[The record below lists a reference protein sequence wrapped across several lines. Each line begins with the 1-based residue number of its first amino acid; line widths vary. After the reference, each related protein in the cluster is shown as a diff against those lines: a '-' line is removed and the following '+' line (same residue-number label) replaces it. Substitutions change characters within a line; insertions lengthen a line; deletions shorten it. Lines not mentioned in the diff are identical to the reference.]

1 MATLLDQFGRPLDR
15 TVLAAPQ
22 TASVAQLARQALQ
35 PMLEGL
41 SPARLAQVLRRADD
55 GWLTDQHR
63 LFADMEDR
71 DGHLLAEINKR
82 KLALLDLDWRIDP
95 PRHAS
100 AAEEQAAAWA
110 QEVVEDLV
118 DSLEDLILA
127 AMDGPGHGFAAIEI
141 EWRRDGGEWLPTF
154 HPRPQEWFQMDASRR
169 RLCLIDGTREG
180 RELLPF
186 GWVLHTHGKA
196 KTGYL
201 GRMGLYRALVW
212 PFLCKH
218 FSISDLAEFLETYGL
233 PIISGKFRSG
243 ASPEEQASLLQA
255 VIDLGHDARAI
266 LPQDMSLEI
275 AKVSTSG
282 DADSHLAM
290 VHWAEGAMSKVI
302 LGQRGD
308 EARSAGIGSGQAD
321 FQREVRR
328 DIRNADARQ
337 VAATLT
343 SDVVYPLLALNRGVD
358 SLRRCPRF
366 QFDTGE
372 PEDLTTYAQALPELV
387 GVGMRIP
394 VAWAHERLRVPL
406 PEGDEAVLG
415 APAPV
420 PAPAGEPATPPAPGS
435 KSTPAPAPAALSAVV
450 ALGAGAPR
458 ATDSAAADQAV
469 LDAAL
474 AQLPGAD
481 IHAAMQALLA
491 PAIAAL
497 QAGETP
503 DQAGDALLGGLPEP
517 RQRRAGDAAR
527 ARHFRGRCLGAPEC
541 RKRLTSPMRAGCRR
555 RTPSPTSKARAMRS
569 AFPGRTSGRKRTPRP
584 SPPPG

>member
-15 TVLAAPQ
+15 AVLAAPQ
-22 TASVAQLARQALQ
+22 TASVARLAHPALQ

-169 RLCLIDGTREG
+169 RLCLIDGTRDG
-180 RELLPF
+180 QELLPF

-218 FSISDLAEFLETYGL
+218 YSISDLAEFLETYGL
-233 PIISGKFRSG
+233 PIISGKFRTG

-308 EARSAGIGSGQAD
+308 EARSGGIGSGQAD

-372 PEDLTTYAQALPELV
+372 PEDLATYAQALPELV
-387 GVGMRIP
+387 GIGMRIP

-415 APAPV
+415 APVPA
-420 PAPAGEPATPPAPGS
+420 PAPAGEPATPPAPGGQP
-435 KSTPAPAPAALSAVV
+435 TAAPAALSA
-450 ALGAGAPR
+450 ALALEAGAPR
-458 ATDSAAADQAV
+458 APDSAAADQAV

-474 AQLPGAD
+474 ANLPGAD

-503 DQAGDALLGGLPEP
+503 DEAGDALLAAFPSLDSGALETLL
-517 RQRRAGDAAR
+517 AR
-527 ARHFRGRCLGAPEC
+527 AIFVADVWGRLSAEN
-541 RKRLTSPMRAGCRR
+541 AGN
-555 RTPSPTSKARAMRS
+555 S
-569 AFPGRTSGRKRTPRP
+569 
-584 SPPPG
+584 

>member
-387 GVGMRIP
+387 GIGMRIP

-415 APAPV
+415 APAPA
-420 PAPAGEPATPPAPGS
+420 PAPAGEPATPPAPGGQP
-435 KSTPAPAPAALSAVV
+435 TAAPAPAPAALSAVL
-450 ALGAGAPR
+450 ALGAGALSAP
-458 ATDSAAADQAV
+458 DSAAADQAV

-503 DQAGDALLGGLPEP
+503 DEAGDALLAAFPSLDSGALETLL
-517 RQRRAGDAAR
+517 AR
-527 ARHFRGRCLGAPEC
+527 AIFVADVWGRLSADNAGP
-541 RKRLTSPMRAGCRR
+541 RA
-555 RTPSPTSKARAMRS
+555 
-569 AFPGRTSGRKRTPRP
+569 
-584 SPPPG
+584 

>member
-1 MATLLDQFGRPLDR
+1 MAKLLDQFGRPLDR
-15 TVLAAPQ
+15 TVLAEPQ
-22 TASVAQLARQALQ
+22 TAAVALLAQQRLQ
-35 PMLEGL
+35 PMLDGL

-82 KLALLDLDWRIDP
+82 KLALLDLGWSIDP
-95 PRHAS
+95 PRQAS
-100 AAEEQAAAWA
+100 AAEEKAAAWA
-110 QEVVEDLV
+110 QEVVSDLV

-141 EWRRDGGEWLPTF
+141 EWRREGGEWLPIF

-169 RLCLIDGTREG
+169 RLCLIDGTHDG

-201 GRMGLYRALVW
+201 GRQGLYRALVW

-218 FSISDLAEFLETYGL
+218 FSIGDLAEFLETYGL
-233 PIISGKFRSG
+233 PIITGKYPKG
-243 ASPEEQASLLQA
+243 ARDEEQASLLQA
-255 VIDLGHDARAI
+255 VVDLGHDARAI
-266 LPQDMSLEI
+266 MPQDMSLEI
-275 AKVSTSG
+275 DKVSTNG
-282 DADSHLAM
+282 DANSHLAM

-308 EARSAGIGSGQAD
+308 EAKSGGVGSGQAD

-337 VAATLT
+337 IAATLT
-343 SDVVYPLLALNRGVD
+343 RDLVYPLLALNRGAD

-366 QFDTGE
+366 AFDTGE
-372 PEDLTTYAQALPELV
+372 PEDLATYAQALPELV
-387 GVGMRIP
+387 GVGLRIP
-394 VAWAHERLRVPL
+394 VAWAQDKLRIPL

-415 APAPV
+415 APA
-420 PAPAGEPATPPAPGS
+420 APAAPAPGGGQP
-435 KSTPAPAPAALSAVV
+435 PAKLPPAGLAALA
-450 ALGAGAPR
+450 ALAAGAAG
-458 ATDSAAADQAV
+458 ATAAAPETDPDQAV

-474 AQLPGAD
+474 ANLPGAD
-481 IHAAMQALLA
+481 IDAAMQAVLA

-497 QAGETP
+497 RAGETP
-503 DQAGDALLGGLPEP
+503 DQAGDALLAAFPKLDSGALETLL
-517 RQRRAGDAAR
+517 AR
-527 ARHFRGRCLGAPEC
+527 AIFVADVWGRL
-541 RKRLTSPMRAGCRR
+541 
-555 RTPSPTSKARAMRS
+555 S
-569 AFPGRTSGRKRTPRP
+569 AANA
-584 SPPPG
+584 